1 MHLLKFD
8 FDYSRRAFLAKA
20 GTLAGAGVLAPLW
33 PLIAK
38 GADISKAYPDELM
51 SIDAY
56 TKGKIKTG
64 DLITAA
70 NVDIVKDLL
79 TPIAYKQVK
88 EMGRRIRIVPTTKDV
103 SRLFPHDYF
112 EATLKNAGKASF
124 GTDGNIYAPGG
135 ERWIGG
141 NPFPDAKTPLEVYAN
156 LTLSWGRHNSAIY
169 AVKDWDIGPDGKVN
183 YQYDFAWIEEN
194 TCGRLGAGGGVGPY
208 TGDSHKDKLRY
219 QTVLF
224 TGPSDVRGTGY
235 LNTWYY
241 DQKKFPDLVG
251 YVPAFKRVRKFPT
264 NQRFEPLAPGL
275 TFYLSDAWAAGDPML
290 TWGNYKLVERRPML
304 GAVSNNQVDDP
315 NWELPTHGGP
325 QGLTFY
331 EYNMEL
337 IPECLVV
344 DAEPVGFPRAPIGKK
359 RAWIDAR
366 NMMYIG
372 YHTYDR
378 RGELFKSFE
387 PAYGLYEKN
396 GVRDLTGKHTTWSW
410 TSIMTHDIQAN
421 RMSRFVQAKQIAGGF
436 KSARN
441 VEGVYEKYL
450 TEQALSRLGA

>member
-1 MHLLKFD
+1 MHIRKYD
-8 FDYSRRAFLAKA
+8 FDYSRRAFIAKM
-20 GTLAGAGVLAPLW
+20 GTMAGAGILTPLW

-38 GADISKAYPDELM
+38 GADITKAYPDELL

-56 TKGKIKTG
+56 TKGKVKTG

-103 SRLFPHDYF
+103 SRLFPHDYL
-112 EATLKNAGKASF
+112 EATLKNAGKAKLDS
-124 GTDGNIYAPGG
+124 DGNVYTSNG

-141 NPFPDAKTPLEVYAN
+141 NPFPDAKTALEAFAN
-156 LTLSWGRHNSAIY
+156 ITLSWGRHDSAVY
-169 AVKDWDIGPDGKVN
+169 AMRDWDIGPDGKVS
-183 YQYDFAWIEEN
+183 YQYDFGWYEEN
-194 TCGRLGAGGGVGPY
+194 VSGRLSSPGGFS
-208 TGDSHKDKLRY
+208 GDTHKDKLRY

-224 TGPSDVRGTGY
+224 SAPSDVRGTAY
-235 LNTWYY
+235 LSTWNY
-241 DQKKFPDLVG
+241 DQRKFPELVG

-275 TFYLSDAWAAGDPML
+275 TFYLSDAWGSGDPML

-304 GAVSNNQVDDP
+304 GAVSQNQLEHP
-315 NWELPTHGGP
+315 NWEMPVHGGP
-325 QGLTFY
+325 AGQTFF
-331 EYNMEL
+331 EISMEL
-337 IPECLVV
+337 IPECLVL
-344 DAEPVGFPRAPIGKK
+344 DAEPVGYPRAPVGKK
-359 RAWIDAR
+359 RVWLDAR

-387 PAYGLYEKN
+387 PTYSLLEKGN
-396 GVRDLTGKHTTWSW
+396 VREMTGKHTAWTW
-410 TSIMTHDIQAN
+410 TSIMSHDIQSN
-421 RMSRFVQAKQIAGGF
+421 RMSRIVQAKEIAGGI
-436 KSARN
+436 KSVRN
-441 VEGVYEKYL
+441 PEGIYDKYL
-450 TEQALSRLGA
+450 TEQAISRLGA